1 MHYEEAEKQYKEI
14 EKKVLKLV
22 GFRGTL
28 EEIRSK
34 LQEIAVRDNIV
45 LEAFEE
51 QLEGND
57 FGYNTNLGSIE
68 DIYFDFEIYMLKT
81 NKESV
86 YLVTETNR
94 F

>member
-1 MHYEEAEKQYKEI
+1 MHYEEAKKQYKEI
-14 EKKVLKLV
+14 ENKVLKLV

-28 EEIRSK
+28 EEIKSK
-34 LQEIAVRDNIV
+34 LQEIAVRDNIA
-45 LEAFEE
+45 LEPFEDP
-51 QLEGND
+51 LEGND
-57 FGYNTNLGSIE
+57 FGFNTNLGEIK

-86 YLVTETNR
+86 YLITEANR